1 MYLAELHGKLSL
13 KTERMEDI
21 LTSNVFSF
29 FKYSNR
35 EIFLKKY
42 LNSIGFN
49 ISTKDA
55 KEAKFIFWPRYE
67 ENTEPD
73 LVIMVGKYY
82 ILIEAKYFSDF
93 SLGNKD
99 IKSQIEREIEN
110 GSRDAENYGLKFHF
124 VAITADYFYK
134 EDKFAVIPKEFVSN
148 FKWTS
153 WQKVTSFLEETIG
166 SHNSLSSWEGNFASD
181 LFKLLDRKNLRAF
194 HGINNLSRENVKLK
208 SYDSIFLET
217 KTVMFRG
224 DFIGFLESLS
234 VDERLVPIER
244 VFFGSKVFW
253 ETLKQKH
260 KINNHTTIFWEK

>member
-1 MYLAELHGKLSL
+1 MYLAELHGKLSQ

-42 LNSIGFN
+42 LKFLDFN
-49 ISTKDA
+49 VSTE
-55 KEAKFIFWPRYE
+55 EAEEAEFIFWPRYE

-73 LVIMVGKYY
+73 LIIMVGKYY

-93 SLGNKD
+93 SLGNKE

-110 GSRDAENYGLKFHF
+110 GSMDADNFDLKFHF

-134 EDKFAVIPKEFVSN
+134 EDKFSAIPKEFVSN
-148 FKWTS
+148 FKWTN
-153 WQKVTSFLEETIG
+153 WQGVTSFLEETIE
-166 SHNSLSSWEGNFASD
+166 SHPNLSSWERNFTSD
-181 LFKLLDRKNLRAF
+181 LFNLLNRKNLRSF
-194 HGINNLSRENVKLK
+194 HGLNKLSRENVKLK
-208 SYDSIFLET
+208 SYDSIFIET
-217 KTVMFRG
+217 KTIKFRG

-234 VDERLVPIER
+234 IEERFIPIKK
-244 VFFGSKVFW
+244 VFFGSHIFW

-260 KINNHTTIFWEK
+260 KLQKQITIFWEK